1 MESITKIAQTTY
13 PMNIVIAHFNT
24 HWVDNPGGVEKSTC
38 QLANALRERGHKVTI
53 LYRDGRE
60 GPPYFPLD
68 ESIPVDNILFENG
81 KKVISDKLPPLYRMA
96 REIARIF
103 GQNYAQGINAEYK
116 GKQYGEAIKRRLA
129 YIHPDI
135 IVSTSIPSTEYILMN
150 AGYTGPLVTMI
161 HSHPEVQFPPL
172 SKSELKAAAL
182 SSTMQI
188 LLPSGIPTAKQ
199 YFPNLP
205 IKVIGNSVEIP
216 EYTPH
221 RDPRHPII
229 TSVGTF
235 STGKNQRLLVAAFR
249 LLADHFPDWTLELWG
264 FVNKGYAQDVKKN
277 IVAAKL
283 EDRILLKGRTEHVLE
298 DSYSRSDIFATTSLA
313 EGFGLSAAE
322 AMAAGIPAVGLS
334 NCHGISDLIQNG
346 KNGFLTD
353 TSAESVAEALAKPM
367 SNDALRKSM
376 GAYAKESMKQYSP
389 VRIYDQWES
398 LLMSLVKG
406 TDKQIL

>member
-1 MESITKIAQTTY
+1 
-13 PMNIVIAHFNT
+13 
-24 HWVDNPGGVEKSTC
+24 
-38 QLANALRERGHKVTI
+38 
-53 LYRDGRE
+53 
-60 GPPYFPLD
+60 
-68 ESIPVDNILFENG
+68 
-81 KKVISDKLPPLYRMA
+81 
-96 REIARIF
+96 
-103 GQNYAQGINAEYK
+103 
-116 GKQYGEAIKRRLA
+116 
-129 YIHPDI
+129 
-135 IVSTSIPSTEYILMN
+135 
-150 AGYTGPLVTMI
+150 
-161 HSHPEVQFPPL
+161 
-172 SKSELKAAAL
+172 
-182 SSTMQI
+182 MQI

-235 STGKNQRLLVAAFR
+235 RTGKNQRLLVAAFR

-264 FVNKGYAQDVKKN
+264 FVNKGYAQDVKKD

-353 TSAESVAEALAKPM
+353 TSAESVAEALAKLM
-367 SNDALRKSM
+367 GNDALRKSM

-398 LLMSLVKG
+398 LLMSLECLNNLV
-406 TDKQIL
+406 